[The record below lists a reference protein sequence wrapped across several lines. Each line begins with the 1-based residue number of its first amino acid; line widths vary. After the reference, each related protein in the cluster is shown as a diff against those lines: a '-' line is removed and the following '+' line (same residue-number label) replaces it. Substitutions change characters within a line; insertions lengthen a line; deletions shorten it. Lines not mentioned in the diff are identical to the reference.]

1 MKGVLAILFLLVF
14 IEIVS
19 AQSIELNYPD
29 EVSVNEEFEVELRLI
44 DFDAVSYDVKIDITK
59 DEQRVSRILVDDLW
73 KSTFYYVKDA
83 ITEEH
88 GFILKISKECEG
100 ELDMVVRIRKSGG
113 STSEV
118 FGGYG
123 IDAIESSVRPES
135 STKEEVKKES
145 VKFKENIKEDSV
157 LVQDAIIEE
166 QPNDAIKI
174 DFGESKDIKSE
185 SSTNFYKNLFALSGI
200 IGISIFLGMVY
211 IIKQGK
217 YKNEFG

>member
-1 MKGVLAILFLLVF
+1 MKGALAILFLLVF